1 MIRYSEQR
9 REAVLAKWLPAY
21 NLSPREVAEQEGIS
35 IPTIYSWRQKARA
48 EGRCLPD
55 ATGQTSESWSS
66 RDKFNA
72 VLETATMNAEEV
84 SQYCRGRAI
93 YLEQLTQWREDCAM
107 AADLGRTARQRDEGT
122 SKADRERIKELE
134 RELRRKDAALAETAG
149 LLALRKKRRRSG
161 ARARSHDQHPGSS
174 TVCRADQRSPYGR
187 SPLAAGL

>member
-9 REAVLAKWLPAY
+9 REAVLAKLLPPY

-48 EGRCLPD
+48 EGRCLPG

-84 SQYCRGRAI
+84 SQYCRGRGI
-93 YLEQLTQWREDCAM
+93 YLEQLTQWREDCAK
-107 AADLGRTARQRDEGT
+107 AADLARTARQRDEGV
-122 SKADRERIKELE
+122 SKADRKRIKELE
-134 RELRRKDAALAETAG
+134 RELRRKDAALAETAA
-149 LLALRKKRRRSG
+149 LLTLRKK
-161 ARARSHDQHPGSS
+161 
-174 TVCRADQRSPYGR
+174 
-187 SPLAAGL
+187 AAAIWGTGEEP